1 MKYIYVTFFVS
12 VFAMANEI
20 TRMESIVEDI
30 EKLRSAHIECMK
42 EREAVNMNGS
52 LLKRNLEN
60 TLKIEL
66 QKTEQLMQEYKT
78 LLEKEKLKNTLLVS
92 QIDDLRKLNDAKS
105 VKFIKNEK
113 SKKVNEDILEN
124 KLNNEKSKNKSLSD
138 DLKIKYEKIIKNK
151 DNLII
156 SLKNQINNNK
166 KSEIVKKEICE
177 DDNPFPSLMMKEN
190 KKKQKPAY
198 TLEFKAGTYRLN
210 KESEIYDDMDGN
222 ILFIWED
229 KSSFT
234 ARKVTQDWIKISGY
248 FIDRKWKKAEK
259 SLWVKKVNAV
269 AR

>member
-113 SKKVNEDILEN
+113 
-124 KLNNEKSKNKSLSD
+124 
-138 DLKIKYEKIIKNK
+138 
-151 DNLII
+151 
-156 SLKNQINNNK
+156 
-166 KSEIVKKEICE
+166 
-177 DDNPFPSLMMKEN
+177 
-190 KKKQKPAY
+190 
-198 TLEFKAGTYRLN
+198 
-210 KESEIYDDMDGN
+210 
-222 ILFIWED
+222 
-229 KSSFT
+229 
-234 ARKVTQDWIKISGY
+234 
-248 FIDRKWKKAEK
+248 
-259 SLWVKKVNAV
+259 
-269 AR
+269 